1 MNNRQ
6 TGNAYEQM
14 AAEYLQK
21 RNDHPGSKFP
31 QGRNGEIDIVG
42 RDGKYLV
49 FVEVKYRS
57 GTAKGNAAEAVTISK
72 QRKICSVADYYRCLH
87 NYNDNTWVR
96 YDVVAIQGEKIQWIP
111 NAFSTLLS
119 HKRLEICIN

>member
-1 MNNRQ
+1 M
-6 TGNAYEQM
+6 
-14 AAEYLQK
+14 
-21 RNDHPGSKFP
+21 
-31 QGRNGEIDIVG
+31 G

-57 GTAKGNAAEAVTISK
+57 GTAKGNAAEAVTMTK

-96 YDVVAIQGEKIQWIP
+96 YDVVAIQGETIQWIP
-111 NAFSTLLS
+111 NAFPHYYRT
-119 HKRLEICIN
+119 RG

>member
-21 RNDHPGSKFP
+21 KGMIILDRNFRR
-31 QGRNGEIDIVG
+31 GRNGEIDIVG

-49 FVEVKYRS
+49 FVEVKYRRD
-57 GTAKGNAAEAVTISK
+57 GQTGDPLEAVD
-72 QRKICSVADYYRCLH
+72 R
-87 NYNDNTWVR
+87 
-96 YDVVAIQGEKIQWIP
+96 
-111 NAFSTLLS
+111 
-119 HKRLEICIN
+119 

>member
-21 RNDHPGSKFP
+21 KGMIILDRNFRR
-31 QGRNGEIDIVG
+31 GRNGEIDIVG
-42 RDGKYLV
+42 RD
-49 FVEVKYRS
+49 

-111 NAFSTLLS
+111 NAFPHYYRT
-119 HKRLEICIN
+119 RG

>member
-21 RNDHPGSKFP
+21 KGMIILDRNFRR
-31 QGRNGEIDIVG
+31 GRNGEIDIVG

-49 FVEVKYRS
+49 FV
-57 GTAKGNAAEAVTISK
+57 
-72 QRKICSVADYYRCLH
+72 DRCLH

-111 NAFSTLLS
+111 NAFPHYYRT
-119 HKRLEICIN
+119 RG